1 MYLKITLVAPSVRLL
16 ACKGNNVAYYTMTSG
31 SNALVAPK
39 HKWYTKASTN

>member
-1 MYLKITLVAPSVRLL
+1 MYLKITLVAPSVQLL
-16 ACKGNNVAYYTMTSG
+16 ACKGSNVAYYTMNSD